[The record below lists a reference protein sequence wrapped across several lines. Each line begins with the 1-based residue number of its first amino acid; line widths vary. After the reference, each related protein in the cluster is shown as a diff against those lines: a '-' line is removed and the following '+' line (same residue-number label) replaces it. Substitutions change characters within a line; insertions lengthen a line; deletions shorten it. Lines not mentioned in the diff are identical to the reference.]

1 MATTLP
7 ARVAAGILALEAVA
21 VGVVFVWELI
31 ALVTGDTSDP
41 VSAIALLALT
51 ALGALALGAFAV
63 ATWRGLSWG
72 RSGGI
77 VAQLLLLAVAGGAL
91 TGPVPSASTAM
102 IVGIPALIALALLL
116 LAVRAAAPRREDC

>member
-7 ARVAAGILALEAVA
+7 ARVAGGILALEAVA

-31 ALVTGDTSDP
+31 ALVAGDTSDP

-102 IVGIPALIALALLL
+102 TVGIPALIALALLL
-116 LAVRAAAPRREDC
+116 LAVRAAAPRREDR